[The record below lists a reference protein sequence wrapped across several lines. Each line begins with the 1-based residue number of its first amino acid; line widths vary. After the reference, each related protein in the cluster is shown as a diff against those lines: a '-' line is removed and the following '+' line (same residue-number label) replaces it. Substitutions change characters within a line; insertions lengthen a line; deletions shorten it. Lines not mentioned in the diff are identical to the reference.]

1 MVSEFLLLALGLI
14 LLIGGAEFL
23 VRGSADIARS
33 FGISPL
39 IIGLTIVAFGT
50 SAPELFVSLDAAL
63 SGTADVAVGNVVGS
77 NIFNILMIIG
87 LSALIKPV
95 EISRAV
101 LTREMP
107 LMLAVLGVMV
117 YCAYNGI
124 ISRLEGVILFMG
136 IIAYLIMNYV
146 LVKRRRVAALMK
158 KELGEGG
165 EDEQAEDG
173 LVKNLFFVVG
183 GLVALVAGAHWIV
196 DSALIIARH
205 FAISEFVIGISLV
218 AIGTS
223 LPEVAT
229 TISAAR
235 RKQGDLAV
243 GNAIGSNIFN
253 VLCVVGATATVTPLP
268 VNQSAIDFDMWFM
281 FFACLVVW
289 PFMKTGNKVSRLEGS
304 VMIAAYVWYICY
316 LFSVP
321 GSG

>member
-1 MVSEFLLLALGLI
+1 MVSEFLILTLGLI

-23 VRGSADIARS
+23 VRGSTDIARS
-33 FGISPL
+33 FGISTL

-50 SAPELFVSLDAAL
+50 SAPELFVSLQASL

-87 LSALIKPV
+87 LAALIKPL

-101 LTREMP
+101 LLREMP

-117 YCAYNGI
+117 YCAHNGL
-124 ISRLEGVILFMG
+124 ISRLEGIILFVG
-136 IIAYLIMNYV
+136 IICYLIMNYA
-146 LVKRRRVAALMK
+146 LVKRRRVAALME
-158 KELGEGG
+158 KELKEGEK
-165 EDEQAEDG
+165 DEHQGDG
-173 LVKNLFFVVG
+173 LVKNLFFVAG

-196 DSALIIARH
+196 DSSLIIARH
-205 FAISEFVIGISLV
+205 FAVSELVIGISLV

-229 TISAAR
+229 TIAAAR

-253 VLCVVGATATVTPLP
+253 VLCVIGATATVTPLP
-268 VNQSAIDFDMWFM
+268 VNQSAIDFDIWFM
-281 FFACLVVW
+281 FFACLLAW

-304 VMIAAYVWYICY
+304 VMIAVYVGYMYY
-316 LFSVP
+316 LFSVQ